1 MIIKVII
8 VDDHPMVREGLT
20 SLLENFPDIAVIA
33 EASNGMT
40 AIACAAGL
48 LPDVMVVDI
57 SMPGMSGIE
66 VIRRITKDYPAIEII
81 ALSMHSDK
89 RLVIE
94 ALDAGARGY
103 FFKECSLDDLASA
116 IRTVAGKGV
125 VSGPKM
131 PGIII
136 SNRPQVPVSSLHLSA
151 REIQVLRSLATGENA
166 RETAILLKVSVKTI
180 ESDRHN
186 IMGKLNLYSI
196 PELIRYAIRE
206 GLSPAELT

>member
-1 MIIKVII
+1 
-8 VDDHPMVREGLT
+8 MVREGLT
-20 SLLENFPDIAVIA
+20 SMLGNYPDITVID
-33 EASNGMT
+33 EASNGIT
-40 AIACAAGL
+40 AIACAADL
-48 LPDVMVVDI
+48 CPDVMVVDI

-66 VIRRITKDYPAIEII
+66 VIRRITKDYPTIEII

-103 FFKECSLDDLASA
+103 FFKECSLDDLAIA
-116 IRTVAGKGV
+116 IRNVAGKGV

-131 PGIII
+131 PGIIF
-136 SNRPQVPVSSLHLSA
+136 SNRPSPQAPVSPRYLST
-151 REIQVLRSLATGENA
+151 REIMVLRSLAAGENV
-166 RETAILLKVSVKTI
+166 RETAIRLKVSVKTI

-186 IMGKLNLYSI
+186 IMSRLNLYSV

-206 GLSPAELT
+206 GVSPAELA